1 MKKVIESVTYESPKA
16 EVLLVTSEGVLCTS
30 DVLPGENSSIFNPM
44 EQGDDINF

>member
-30 DVLPGENSSIFNPM
+30 GVFEHDGF
-44 EQGDDINF
+44 DDGGTTII